1 MTGRSVRARGIDS
14 GSYLHGLSWRIA
26 TRFALGEWDGA
37 LADQAEFER
46 IAALAPGELPHA
58 YAMGPYT
65 RVALCRELRGE
76 HDDADR
82 YIDVGLDY
90 YEARRHLF
98 ARGASI
104 HLGPLARTL
113 ASRGRFDEALAVIPL
128 VPRSSTAGVTLE
140 ALCEIAAM
148 RERWDEAGALVA
160 AAREQRPRSESSSPS
175 RSSPTDSRA
184 GRRPRPTTFGRGL
197 GSSPGPPR
205 ASPRSGRAGKRRGL
219 ACCWRRWSPATAS
232 ARRRSSQ
239 PRSSSSSGS
248 APSGR

>member
-1 MTGRSVRARGIDS
+1 MTGRSVRARGIDP

-58 YAMGPYT
+58 YAMGAYT

-140 ALCEIAAM
+140 ALCEIAACASAGM
-148 RERWDEAGALVA
+148 RQAPSWQPHVNRGRGRRAVRPPAL
-160 AAREQRPRSESSSPS
+160 RRPTPGPGVDR
-175 RSSPTDSRA
+175 
-184 GRRPRPTTFGRGL
+184 GRRP
-197 GSSPGPPR
+197 S
-205 ASPRSGRAGKRRGL
+205 AGG
-219 ACCWRRWSPATAS
+219 
-232 ARRRSSQ
+232 
-239 PRSSSSSGS
+239 
-248 APSGR
+248 